1 MNMKYKDFL
10 EYLENTLEGYNLF
23 MEKAIAFQE
32 EKNRKRPAKNRWEP
46 GRVQRA
52 AYDMWK
58 QSMQPLY
65 DKLKS
70 EIKSDDTQVWD
81 DFMQNNNILETI
93 NDGITDLN
101 FNEDI

>member
-1 MNMKYKDFL
+1 MKYKEFL
-10 EYLENTLEGYNLF
+10 DYLENNLDGYHLF
-23 MEKAIAFQE
+23 MEKALAFQE

-65 DKLKS
+65 DKLKQ
-70 EIKSDDTQVWD
+70 EIKSDSSNEWA
-81 DFMQNNNILETI
+81 DFIANNSIIETV
-93 NDGITDLN
+93 NEGVAELN
-101 FNEDI
+101 FSEDI